1 MVFEETVL
9 GDTVNCG
16 SGFLLLRLVLRLV
29 IKLKNKKFKNSRD
42 LS

>member
-16 SGFLLLRLVLRLV
+16 SGFLLLRLV